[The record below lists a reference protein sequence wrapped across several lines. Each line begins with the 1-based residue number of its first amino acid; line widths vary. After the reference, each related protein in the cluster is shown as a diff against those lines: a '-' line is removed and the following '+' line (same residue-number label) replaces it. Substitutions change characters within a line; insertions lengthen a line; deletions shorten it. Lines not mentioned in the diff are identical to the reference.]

1 MSINAV
7 PLLPHTL
14 SLEIPTCS
22 GSIFL
27 SIFYYDPITITVGG
41 TLLHAIPKTWA
52 KCFLILILL
61 EFLETRNEVVIYQPD

>member
-1 MSINAV
+1 MSINVV

-22 GSIFL
+22 GFIFL

-41 TLLHAIPKTWA
+41 TSLHAIPKTWA
-52 KCFLILILL
+52 KGFPILL
-61 EFLETRNEVVIYQPD
+61 EFL